1 MLLYISEGLL
11 GVPVFAGGSAGLL
24 RLLGP
29 TGGYL
34 AGMMLAAYV
43 TGSLA
48 ERGWDRRPLTAAL
61 AMLCGNL
68 AIYLLGLPW
77 LAHFVGAGHVLAAG
91 LLPFIPGDLLK
102 LAIAAMLLPTGW
114 AILGAA
120 RRPPVGLTLRPCR
133 AARTAPGRRASLLP
147 GAARVAGRA
156 WPRNM
161 ISL

>member
-1 MLLYISEGLL
+1 VAIPLPFSPVPITGQTLAALLIGALLGSRLGALCILLYISEGLL

-34 AGMMLAAYV
+34 AGMVLAAYV

-61 AMLCGNL
+61 AMLCGNI
-68 AIYLLGLPW
+68 AIYILGLPW

-102 LAIAAMLLPTGW
+102 LAIAATLLPAGW
-114 AILGAA
+114 AILGRHAGG
-120 RRPPVGLTLRPCR
+120 PR
-133 AARTAPGRRASLLP
+133 A
-147 GAARVAGRA
+147 
-156 WPRNM
+156 
-161 ISL
+161 